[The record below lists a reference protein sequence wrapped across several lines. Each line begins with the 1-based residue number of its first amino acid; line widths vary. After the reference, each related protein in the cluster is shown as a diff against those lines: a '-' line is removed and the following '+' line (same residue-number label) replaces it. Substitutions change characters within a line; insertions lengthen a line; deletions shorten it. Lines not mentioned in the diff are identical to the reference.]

1 LSDIQVVCMGVITVD
16 TIALVDQYP
25 QEDER
30 VVAQQISRAGGGP
43 AAVAAVALS
52 RLGIRSAIVGTIGD
66 DADGKEVLRIF
77 EKEGVDTSGVSIG
90 NTATAGSGNT
100 ATAGSVIV
108 ASKKNSARAIST
120 RQPVTQ
126 SPLNES
132 AKKMIS
138 AAEWLHVDHV
148 GVTRFNAAGITRG
161 TGPQIS
167 FDAGYGVENFD
178 PSLVD
183 LFVPT
188 DRQMSLRYP
197 GVSLSVAL
205 ENDSTKSGNTVV
217 ATQGSAGSSGYSPET
232 GLVSAS
238 GFKVEVTSTLGAGDV
253 FHGALIA
260 QIIQGFELSQA
271 LRRANAVA
279 ALSCRGL
286 DGQSMIPTTAE
297 LNAFLEANK

>member
-1 LSDIQVVCMGVITVD
+1 MGVITVD

-90 NTATAGSGNT
+90 NTATAGS
-100 ATAGSVIV
+100 VIV

-120 RQPVTQ
+120 RQPVAQ

-148 GVTRFNAAGITRG
+148 GVTRLNEAGIARG
-161 TGPQIS
+161 KGPQIS
-167 FDAGYGVENFD
+167 FDAGYGVEDFD

-188 DRQMSLRYP
+188 DRQMALRYP
-197 GVSLSVAL
+197 GVALSVAL

>member
-1 LSDIQVVCMGVITVD
+1 MGVITVD

-90 NTATAGSGNT
+90 NTATAGS
-100 ATAGSVIV
+100 VIV

-148 GVTRFNAAGITRG
+148 GVTRLNEAGITRG
-161 TGPQIS
+161 KGPQIS
-167 FDAGYGVENFD
+167 FDAGYGVENLD

>member
-1 LSDIQVVCMGVITVD
+1 MGVITVD

-90 NTATAGSGNT
+90 NTATAGS
-100 ATAGSVIV
+100 VIV

-120 RQPVTQ
+120 RQPVSQ

-132 AKKMIS
+132 AKKLIS

-148 GVTRFNAAGITRG
+148 GATRLNEAGITRG
-161 TGPQIS
+161 KGPQIS
-167 FDAGYGVENFD
+167 FDAGYGVEDFD

-260 QIIQGFELSQA
+260 QIIQGFELSVA
-271 LRRANAVA
+271 LHRANAVA

-297 LNAFLEANK
+297 LNAFLEVNK

>member
-1 LSDIQVVCMGVITVD
+1 MGVITVD

-66 DADGKEVLRIF
+66 DADGKEILRIF
-77 EKEGVDTSGVSIG
+77 EKEGVDTSGISI
-90 NTATAGSGNT
+90 GNT

-126 SPLNES
+126 SPLNEN
-132 AKKMIS
+132 AKKMLS
-138 AAEWLHVDHV
+138 AATWLHVDHV
-148 GVTRFNAAGITRG
+148 GVTRLNEAGITRG
-161 TGPQIS
+161 KGPQIS

-188 DRQMSLRYP
+188 DRQMALRYP

-205 ENDSTKSGNTVV
+205 ENDSTKAGNTVV

-253 FHGALIA
+253 FHGAFIA

-297 LNAFLEANK
+297 LNAFMEANK

>member
-1 LSDIQVVCMGVITVD
+1 MGVITVD

-77 EKEGVDTSGVSIG
+77 EKEGVDTSGVSI
-90 NTATAGSGNT
+90 GNT